1 MMQYCSVNFREYV
14 KMYALYPNQLIYTL
28 YIDYFVTK
36 SFNLNLRSLIA
47 QQYMFEKRFL
57 FSYWRPGKL
66 KNTKVL
72 FEDLSEIILVH
83 LYWRLNFRLAD
94 ALPLDQ
100 LDLDSEFEV
109 SYSPFNKN
117 IPKSSLQM
125 HCFSVMFYEIGVN
138 TKI

>member
-1 MMQYCSVNFREYV
+1 MPCTPINEYIRRLFCD
-14 KMYALYPNQLIYTL
+14 KI
-28 YIDYFVTK
+28 
-36 SFNLNLRSLIA
+36 LRSLIA

-125 HCFSVMFYEIGVN
+125 HSFSVMFYTIQYQGL
-138 TKI
+138 TYSLTWFSKSITILYLKKIIN